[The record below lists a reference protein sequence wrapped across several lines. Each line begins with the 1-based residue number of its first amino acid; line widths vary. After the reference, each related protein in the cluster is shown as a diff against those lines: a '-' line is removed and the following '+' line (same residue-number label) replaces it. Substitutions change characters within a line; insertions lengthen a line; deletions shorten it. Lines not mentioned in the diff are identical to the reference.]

1 MFDKSFEAN
10 IFNVVS
16 GSVMARRSVQFEL
29 KTQTF
34 LVSMISVALSACG
47 GGGGGGGGGISTIP
61 DGDNNDGDVGTP
73 GLSGSVVKGPLQN
86 ASVFID
92 TDGDGVHGANDS
104 PVVTTDVNGAF
115 TMASGFEGD
124 LVAQATADT
133 VDTFAPD
140 TPLDGLVLKAPS
152 GYSVVSPA
160 TTLTSA
166 ILGSNSDL
174 TPEQAEDRVKDA
186 LGLGDVNLETFNP
199 FDNLNSEAS
208 RIYERKAQQVISI
221 ANSISQLT
229 VSGGGS
235 KSGSLS
241 DALGSIAEVLNN
253 NIQIDPSSVTNLA
266 SSSVIG
272 DVIDEMSD
280 PNGDNYNAA
289 FATKVEGLGTVA
301 VESMTAVIAVVNTA
315 IDEIQDISSAGDT
328 LAKIQNIVASEASK
342 VAEGIVP
349 AITSLDALENYVA
362 VAGVKN
368 FEFDENGTLTQE
380 VTLAIVDPDTS
391 EDTSYTFLTTPTF
404 SNGRVIGGDT
414 ISSPLGTLTVSAA
427 GVVNFSID
435 ASAVD
440 FLTDNQT
447 LVQNYTLTILDNG
460 GNEVGQEVVR
470 VVVSGINDAPV
481 ITSDNSVSVS
491 ESVEP
496 GETFLQLTA
505 SDAENDA
512 ITLALTGDDASAF
525 TLADNGAL
533 SFVASPDFAT
543 KSAYA
548 LGVQATDA
556 NGAAITSNLVVS
568 VIDSDSF
575 ISFDTTN
582 DGQDYST
589 VVTLNFEDLNNFN
602 SEYDLSDGLTGFVIG
617 LETVQGWDVITG
629 KVGGA
634 IGSWTSALPD
644 DAIEIS
650 TELDVA
656 GQTTFRVAV
665 LSNDSSNIAG
675 PENEMVLGTLSYS
688 VVEAVEDFDLTL
700 SNSYISTYDPMVRVD
715 AVDYTLDII

>member
-1 MFDKSFEAN
+1 MS
-10 IFNVVS
+10 
-16 GSVMARRSVQFEL
+16 RRLVQSEL

-34 LVSMISVALSACG
+34 LVSMISVALAACG
-47 GGGGGGGGGISTIP
+47 GGGGGGGPAVP
-61 DGDNNDGDVGTP
+61 DGGGTGGGTGGGGTGGGGTGGGGGSTP
-73 GLSGSVVKGPLQN
+73 GVSGNAVKGPLQN
-86 ASVFID
+86 ANVFID
-92 TDGDGVHGANDS
+92 TDGDGVHGTNDS
-104 PVVTTDVNGAF
+104 PIVTTDADGAF
-115 TMASGFEGD
+115 TTASGFEGD
-124 LVAQATADT
+124 LVVQATADT

-166 ILGSNSDL
+166 ILESNSDL
-174 TPEQAEDRVKDA
+174 TPAQAEERVKDA
-186 LGLGDVNLETFNP
+186 LGLGDVDLETFNP
-199 FDNLNSEAS
+199 FDDVNSEAS
-208 RIYERKAQQVISI
+208 RIYEKKAQQVISI

-235 KSGSLS
+235 KAGSLS
-241 DALGSIAEVLNN
+241 DALGSIAEVLNS
-253 NIQIDPSSVTNLA
+253 NIQSDPSSATNLA
-266 SSSVIG
+266 SGSIIG

-289 FATKVEGLGTVA
+289 FATKVQGLGTA
-301 VESMTAVIAVVNTA
+301 AIESMKTVIAVVNTA

-342 VAEGIVP
+342 VAEGIAP
-349 AITSLDALENYVA
+349 AITSLDALDNYVT
-362 VAGVKN
+362 VAGIKN
-368 FEFDENGTLTQE
+368 LEFDENGTLTQE
-380 VTLAIVDPDTS
+380 VTLTIVDPDTS
-391 EDTSYTFLTTPTF
+391 DETSYTFSTTPTF

-427 GVVNFSID
+427 GVVNFSVD

-440 FLTDNQT
+440 FLTDSQT

-470 VVVSGINDAPV
+470 VAVSGINDAPV
-481 ITSDNSVSVS
+481 ITSDNSISVF

-496 GETFLQLTA
+496 GETILQLTA

-556 NGAAITSNLVVS
+556 NGASSTSNLVVS

-602 SEYDLSDGLTGFVIG
+602 SEYDLSDGLTGFVVG
-617 LETVQGWDVITG
+617 LEAVQGWDVITG
-629 KVGGA
+629 KAGGA
-634 IGSWTSALPD
+634 IGSWASALTGD
-644 DAIEIS
+644 TIEIS

-665 LSNDSSNIAG
+665 LSNDGSNIAG
-675 PENEMVLGTLSYS
+675 SSNELTLGTLSYT
-688 VVEAVEDFDLTL
+688 VAQGVQDFDLTMTD
-700 SNSYISTYDPMVRVD
+700 SYISTYDPMVRVD
-715 AVDYTLDII
+715 VVDYTLDII